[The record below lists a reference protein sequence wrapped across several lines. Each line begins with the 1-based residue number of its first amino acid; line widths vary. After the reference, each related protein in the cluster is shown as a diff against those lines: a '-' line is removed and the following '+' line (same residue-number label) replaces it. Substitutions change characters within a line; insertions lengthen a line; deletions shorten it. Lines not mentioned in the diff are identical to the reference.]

1 MRWRQPTAA
10 QPNSPPSTAPL
21 RIDKI
26 SVGVA
31 PTPLKGGAKRLESG
45 AKRLASLEISTMEAI
60 RYIVDTL
67 LWLLTLAFVLRL
79 LFQWARADFRDPMA
93 DAIVRVTN
101 WLILPLRK
109 VLPPIGKIDT
119 ATVVAVVAAASV
131 RTLAA
136 LSLAGEGVGDPVQF
150 LRITVVDLAGLVL
163 RIYLFALLLY
173 WLTSFVSP
181 GGYAP
186 GIRLLSQLCEPI
198 LKPVRRIIPPIGQID
213 FSVLW
218 VSIVIGALLVL
229 LR

>member
-1 MRWRQPTAA
+1 
-10 QPNSPPSTAPL
+10 L
-21 RIDKI
+21 I

-31 PTPLKGGAKRLESG
+31 STPLKGGAKRLTK
-45 AKRLASLEISTMEAI
+45 KRLDNWREANYMEAI

-79 LFQWARADFRDPMA
+79 LFQWVRADFRDPMA

-101 WLILPLRK
+101 WLILPLRRL
-109 VLPPIGKIDT
+109 LPPIGKVDT
-119 ATVVAVVAAASV
+119 ATVVAVIVIASV
-131 RTLAA
+131 RTFAA
-136 LSLAGEGVGDPVQF
+136 LGLAGQGVGDVVQF
-150 LRITVVDLAGLVL
+150 LRITLVSLVDLVL

-186 GIRLLSQLCEPI
+186 GLRLLARLCEPI

>member
-1 MRWRQPTAA
+1 M
-10 QPNSPPSTAPL
+10 
-21 RIDKI
+21 I

-31 PTPLKGGAKRLESG
+31 STPLKGGAKRLE
-45 AKRLASLEISTMEAI
+45 ISAMDAI

-79 LFQWARADFRDPMA
+79 LFQWVRANFRDPMA
-93 DAIVRVTN
+93 DAIVRITN
-101 WLILPLRK
+101 WLILPLRRL
-109 VLPPIGKIDT
+109 LPPIGKVDT
-119 ATVVAVVAAASV
+119 ATVVAVVAVASV
-131 RTLAA
+131 RTFASLG
-136 LSLAGEGVGDPVQF
+136 LAGQGVGDVGLF
-150 LRITVVDLAGLVL
+150 LRITAVNLADLLL

-186 GIRLLSQLCEPI
+186 GVRLLSQLCEPV

-218 VSIVIGALLVL
+218 VSIAIGALLVL

>member
-1 MRWRQPTAA
+1 M
-10 QPNSPPSTAPL
+10 
-21 RIDKI
+21 I
-26 SVGVA
+26 SVGIA
-31 PTPLKGGAKRLESG
+31 STPLKGGAKRLE
-45 AKRLASLEISTMEAI
+45 ISAMDAI

-79 LFQWARADFRDPMA
+79 LFQWVRADFRDPMA

-101 WLILPLRK
+101 WLILPLRR
-109 VLPPIGKIDT
+109 VLPPIGKVDT
-119 ATVVAVVAAASV
+119 ATVVAVIAIASV
-131 RTLAA
+131 RSFAA
-136 LSLAGEGVGDPVQF
+136 LALTGQGISDAGLF
-150 LRITVVDLAGLVL
+150 LRLTLINLADLVL
-163 RIYLFALLLY
+163 RVYLFALLLY

-186 GIRLLSQLCEPI
+186 GVRLLAQLCEPI

-213 FSVLW
+213 LSVLW

>member
-1 MRWRQPTAA
+1 M
-10 QPNSPPSTAPL
+10 
-21 RIDKI
+21 D
-26 SVGVA
+26 
-31 PTPLKGGAKRLESG
+31 
-45 AKRLASLEISTMEAI
+45 AI

-93 DAIVRVTN
+93 DAIVHITN
-101 WLILPLRK
+101 WLIMPLRK

-119 ATVVAVVAAASV
+119 ATVVAVLAIASV
-131 RTLAA
+131 RTLTNF
-136 LSLAGEGVGDPVQF
+136 LLMGVGVGDLESF
-150 LRITVVDLAGLVL
+150 LLVTVLELARMVL
-163 RIYLFALLLY
+163 RIYLFAMLLF

-186 GIRLLSQLCEPI
+186 GVRLLAQLCEPI

-213 FSVLW
+213 FSFLW
-218 VSIVIGALLVL
+218 VSIAIGALLVL

>member
-1 MRWRQPTAA
+1 M
-10 QPNSPPSTAPL
+10 
-21 RIDKI
+21 D
-26 SVGVA
+26 
-31 PTPLKGGAKRLESG
+31 
-45 AKRLASLEISTMEAI
+45 AI

-93 DAIVRVTN
+93 DAIIRVTN

-119 ATVVAVVAAASV
+119 ATVVAVVAVASV
-131 RTLAA
+131 RTFAA
-136 LSLAGEGVGDPVQF
+136 LGLAGGGVGDVVQF
-150 LRITVVDLAGLVL
+150 LRITIVDLADLLL
-163 RIYLFALLLY
+163 RVYLFALLLY

-186 GIRLLSQLCEPI
+186 GVRLLSQLCEPI
-198 LKPVRRIIPPIGQID
+198 LKPVRRTIPPIGQID

>member
-1 MRWRQPTAA
+1 MDP
-10 QPNSPPSTAPL
+10 
-21 RIDKI
+21 
-26 SVGVA
+26 
-31 PTPLKGGAKRLESG
+31 
-45 AKRLASLEISTMEAI
+45 I

-67 LWLLTLAFVLRL
+67 LWLLLLAFLLRL
-79 LFQWARADFRDPMA
+79 LFQWVRADFRDPMA

-119 ATVVAVVAAASV
+119 ATVVAVLAAAAV
-131 RTLAA
+131 RTFATLA
-136 LSLAGEGVGDPVQF
+136 LSGEGVGDPAQF
-150 LRITVVDLAGLVL
+150 LRNMTVDLAGLVL
-163 RIYLFALLLY
+163 RVYLFALLVY

-186 GIRLLSQLCEPI
+186 GVRLLSQLCEPI
-198 LKPVRRIIPPIGQID
+198 LKPVRRIVPPIGQID

>member
-1 MRWRQPTAA
+1 M
-10 QPNSPPSTAPL
+10 
-21 RIDKI
+21 D
-26 SVGVA
+26 
-31 PTPLKGGAKRLESG
+31 
-45 AKRLASLEISTMEAI
+45 AI

-67 LWLLTLAFVLRL
+67 LWLLTLAFLLRL
-79 LFQWARADFRDPMA
+79 LFQLVKANFRDPMA

-109 VLPPIGKIDT
+109 VLPPIGKVDT
-119 ATVVAVVAAASV
+119 ATVVAVLAVASV

-136 LSLAGEGVGDPVQF
+136 LGLAGRGITDPVEF
-150 LRITVVDLAGLVL
+150 LRITVLNLIDLVL
-163 RIYLFALLLY
+163 RVYLFALLLY

-186 GIRLLSQLCEPI
+186 GVRLLSQLCEPI

-218 VSIVIGALLVL
+218 VSIAIGALLVL

>member
-1 MRWRQPTAA
+1 MPQAFVLSSPLRWRQPTDA
-10 QPNSPPSTAPL
+10 QPNSPPSSAPPDP
-21 RIDKI
+21 I
-26 SVGVA
+26 
-31 PTPLKGGAKRLESG
+31 ESPHP
-45 AKRLASLEISTMEAI
+45 AMDAI

-79 LFQWARADFRDPMA
+79 LFQLVRANFRDPMA
-93 DAIVRVTN
+93 DAIVRATN
-101 WLILPLRK
+101 WLIMPLRRL
-109 VLPPIGKIDT
+109 LPPIGKLDT
-119 ATVVAVVAAASV
+119 ATVIAVLAIASI
-131 RTLAA
+131 RTFAA
-136 LSLAGEGVGDPVQF
+136 LALAGQGIGDPLQY
-150 LRITVVDLAGLVL
+150 LRITLVNLADLVL
-163 RIYLFALLLY
+163 RVYLFALLLY

-186 GIRLLSQLCEPI
+186 GLRLLAQLCEPI